1 MNWVGRVGSGRSTG
15 ARMARTLAAVLV
27 FIGSTR
33 ATIRDDLLELSG
45 RNAPDPFIDI
55 TLPVNPVEV
64 NNPGNPRPASDEFNR
79 GRP

>member
-1 MNWVGRVGSGRSTG
+1 MNWVGRVGSRRRTC
-15 ARMARTLAAVLV
+15 ARTARTFAAVLV

-64 NNPGNPRPASDEFNR
+64 NNPGNPLLAADESNP